1 MKLTGGNWNGR
12 IINAPEGRI
21 TRPTSDLVRGAI
33 FNTLQFMIN
42 AYKDVVV
49 LDGFAGSG
57 ALGFEALSRGAH
69 HAVMVESDQRAFDV
83 LQKNAAMLDCRKR
96 VTLKR
101 VDLLALSFT
110 QRAYNPFNL
119 VFLDPPYEYR
129 ATLVHKVLLHL
140 VNSGVLARDA
150 FIVYEHNPAEVLE
163 LPKGFEQLKEKEYGS
178 TIITY
183 LQYKGA

>member
-1 MKLTGGNWNGR
+1 MKITGGNWNGR
-12 IINAPEGRI
+12 IISAPEGLV

-33 FNTLQFMIN
+33 FNTLHFMIP
-42 AYKDVVV
+42 AYKDLVV

-57 ALGFEALSRGAH
+57 ALGLEALSRGAH

-83 LQKNAAMLDCRKR
+83 LQRNVAMLDCKKR

-101 VDLLALSFT
+101 VDLLSLSFT

-119 VFLDPPYEYR
+119 VFLDPPYEYS

-140 VNSGVLARDA
+140 VNSKVLARDA
-150 FIVYEHNPAEVLE
+150 FIVYEHSPDQVLE
-163 LPKGFEQLKEKEYGS
+163 LPKGFEFIKEKEYGS
-178 TIITY
+178 TLVTY

>member
-12 IINAPEGRI
+12 TINAPEGLV

-33 FNTLQFMIN
+33 FNTLHFMVTS
-42 AYKDVVV
+42 YKDVVV

-69 HAVMVESDQRAFDV
+69 HAVMVEADQRAFDV
-83 LQKNAAMLDCRKR
+83 LQRNAAMLDCKKK

-101 VDLLALSFT
+101 VDLLALSFS

-119 VFLDPPYEYR
+119 VFLDPPYEYP
-129 ATLVHKVLLHL
+129 AQKVHDVLLHL
-140 VNSGVLARDA
+140 VNSGVLAKDA
-150 FIVYEHNPAEVLE
+150 FIVYEHSPDQTLE
-163 LPKGFEQLKEKEYGS
+163 LPKNFEFLKDKEYGS
-178 TIITY
+178 TIVTY